1 MKRHL
6 KKLALCFIIMILCV
20 CINAQENNLS
30 LSGQEDLDYLR
41 VYDAFFEN
49 TIPPPVH
56 DVPGIYIDIDG
67 KEVSFNPY
75 HILRIVEKYRR
86 EFI

>member
-49 TIPPPVH
+49 NIPPPV
-56 DVPGIYIDIDG
+56 VT
-67 KEVSFNPY
+67 
-75 HILRIVEKYRR
+75 
-86 EFI
+86 